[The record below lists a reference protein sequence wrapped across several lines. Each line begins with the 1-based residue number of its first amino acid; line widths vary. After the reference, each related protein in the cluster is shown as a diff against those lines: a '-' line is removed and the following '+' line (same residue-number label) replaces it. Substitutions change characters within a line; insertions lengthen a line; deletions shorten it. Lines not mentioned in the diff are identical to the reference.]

1 MVALGGGG
9 QDLQGGHRGAWVE
22 VALTEASHDG
32 VGGELAKGAVKIQGA
47 ETLDAIVGASI
58 LADNWEGARW
68 GRGGGVSRA
77 PWGPPGPGGP
87 TQSQV
92 EWR

>member
-9 QDLQGGHRGAWVE
+9 QDLQGGHGGAWVE

-68 GRGGGVSRA
+68 GQGGSAGH
-77 PWGPPGPGGP
+77 PGDPQGQGDP
-87 TQSQV
+87 LGAG
-92 EWR
+92 